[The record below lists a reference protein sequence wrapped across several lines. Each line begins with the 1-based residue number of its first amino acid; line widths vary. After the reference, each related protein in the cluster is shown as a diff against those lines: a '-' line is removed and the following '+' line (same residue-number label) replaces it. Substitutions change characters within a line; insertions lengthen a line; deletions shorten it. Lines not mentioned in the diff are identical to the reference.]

1 MNERHLIARLRI
13 KHLEMLLV
21 LAEERSVHK
30 AAQKLQMSQPGA
42 SKMLQELEALFEAPL
57 FVRDAS
63 GLEPTAV
70 GERLIDRARIM
81 LGEVRLMKADTDEAA
96 FGVTGRVRVGM
107 AAVAATT
114 LLSTVVHSMRNEAPR
129 VTVELQEG
137 SITWLIE
144 ALLNGVVDCVL
155 ARLSE
160 HTSSPKLTRESLY
173 DERVATVARV
183 AHPILDAPVASAKEL
198 ANVDWI
204 LPARG
209 APMRESIN
217 QFFAAHR
224 LLMPQPVV
232 ESVSV
237 VANLSIVQNS
247 DLLCFFPL
255 PVAEEFD
262 RLTAVKIVRTDLNLV
277 MPPVGLVTR
286 SQSPLSLAT
295 QLFVKLTKEAVASSD
310 RWKLD

>member
-1 MNERHLIARLRI
+1 MRI
-13 KHLEMLLV
+13 KHLELLLV
-21 LAEERSVHK
+21 LAEERSVHR
-30 AAQKLQMSQPGA
+30 AAQRLQMSQPGA
-42 SKMLQELEALFEAPL
+42 SKMLQELEALFEAPI

-63 GLEPTAV
+63 GLEPTAA

-81 LGEVRLMKADTDEAA
+81 LGEVRLMKADVDEVA
-96 FGVTGRVRVGM
+96 FGVSGRVRVGI

-114 LLSTVVHSMRNEAPR
+114 LLSTVIRNMREEAPR

-144 ALLNGVVDCVL
+144 ALLSGVVDCVL

-160 HTSSPKLTRESLY
+160 HTSAPKLARESLY

-183 AHPILDAPVASAKEL
+183 GHPIFATPVASTQEL
-198 ANVDWI
+198 TEAEWI

-217 QFFAAHR
+217 RFFAAHR
-224 LLMPQPVV
+224 LPMPQPVV

-237 VANLSIVQNS
+237 MANLSLIQSSN
-247 DLLCFFPL
+247 LLCFFPQ

-262 RLTAVKIVRTDLNLV
+262 RLSALKIVRTEMNLI

-286 SQSPLSLAT
+286 SEAPLALAT
-295 QLFVKLTKEAVASSD
+295 QLFIRLTKEAVAEGE
-310 RWKLD
+310 RWSLIQP